1 MRLFNVS
8 SLFVAMMII
17 VASCSNNPSTTSSAD
32 SSNLKTGAELMVA
45 SNFEMLKGKNVGV
58 VTNHSAMVGGR
69 HLVDLLH
76 ESEDVNLVVLF
87 GPEHGIR
94 GDDVGLISD
103 AVDEKTGLP
112 VFSLYGDIRKPTPAM
127 LEGVDVLVFDIQDI
141 GPRFYTYITTMALT
155 MEAAAENGI
164 SYVVLDRPNP
174 IGGYLIEG
182 FVRDEDQYSF
192 VGPFRIPVTHGM
204 TVGELAYMVK
214 AEGMVDGIQNLDLTV
229 VQMEG
234 WDRNKLW
241 TEFNLGWIKPSPNI
255 PDFETA
261 LIYPGAC
268 FFEGLTASEGRG
280 TQEPF
285 ILLGAPW
292 IDSQAL
298 VDDLNSRNL
307 PGLSFEPATFTPV
320 PLTGMTRNPKFN
332 GQEIYGV
339 RYVVTDPYAV
349 RPVEAGIHMVQAFYA
364 HTAEAERTNFFRTEV
379 MTRLAGTPRL
389 QNMILEGK
397 TAEDIIASWQE
408 ELNAFAEIRGKHLLY
423 N

>member
-1 MRLFNVS
+1 MRKIASFLSLAVVILTFVGCS
-8 SLFVAMMII
+8 SQQNDTQ
-17 VASCSNNPSTTSSAD
+17 SGDTSA
-32 SSNLKTGAELMVA
+32 LKTGAELLVA
-45 SNFEMLKGKNVGV
+45 NNFDILKGKNVGV
-58 VTNHSAMVGGR
+58 VTNHSAVVGGK

-76 ESEDVNLVVLF
+76 ESEDVNVVVLF

-94 GDDVGLISD
+94 GDDVGIIAD
-103 AVDEKTGLP
+103 ATDEKTGLP
-112 VFSLYGDIRKPTPAM
+112 VYSLYGDIRKPTAEM
-127 LEGVDVLVFDIQDI
+127 LSGVDVLVFDIQDI
-141 GPRFYTYITTMALT
+141 GPRFYTYITTMGLS
-155 MEAAAENGI
+155 MQAAAEHGV
-164 SYVVLDRPNP
+164 SFVVLDRPNP

-204 TVGELAYMVK
+204 TVGEIANMVK
-214 AEGMVDGIQNLDLTV
+214 AEGMMEGLENLDLTV
-229 VQMEG
+229 LAMQG
-234 WDRNKLW
+234 WDRTKLW
-241 TEFNLGWIKPSPNI
+241 PEYNLGWIKPSPNI

-292 IDSQAL
+292 IDAQAL

-307 PGLSFEPATFTPV
+307 PGLRFEPATFTPV

-332 GQEIYGV
+332 GQEIYGA
-339 RYVVTDPYAV
+339 RYVVTDSYAV
-349 RPVEAGIHMVQAFYA
+349 RPVEAGIHMVHAFYK
-364 HTAEAERTNFFRTEV
+364 HTPEANKATFFRTEV

-389 QNMILEGK
+389 QNMITDGK
-397 TAEDIIASWQE
+397 TAEEIIASWQD
-408 ELNAFAEIRGKHLLY
+408 ELNAFSTVRQKHLLY
-423 N
+423 

>member
-1 MRLFNVS
+1 MKKTASILTLAVVLLTFTGCSTPQNEAQVDDT
-8 SLFVAMMII
+8 VA
-17 VASCSNNPSTTSSAD
+17 
-32 SSNLKTGAELMVA
+32 LKTGAELLLA
-45 SNFEMLKGKNVGV
+45 NNFDVLKGKNVGV
-58 VTNHSAMVGGR
+58 VTNHSAVVGGK

-76 ESEDVNLVVLF
+76 EAEDINVVVLF

-94 GDDVGLISD
+94 GDDVGIIAD
-103 AVDEKTGLP
+103 ATDEKTGLP
-112 VFSLYGDIRKPTPAM
+112 VYSLYGDIRKPTPEM
-127 LEGVDVLVFDIQDI
+127 LSGVDVLVFDIQDI
-141 GPRFYTYITTMALT
+141 GPRFYTYITTMGLS
-155 MEAAAENGI
+155 MQAAAENGI
-164 SYVVLDRPNP
+164 SFVVLDRPNP

-192 VGPFRIPVTHGM
+192 VGPFRISVTHGM
-204 TVGELAYMVK
+204 TVGEIANMVK
-214 AEGMVDGIQNLDLTV
+214 AEGMMDGLNNLDLTV
-229 VQMEG
+229 VAMEG

-241 TEFNLGWIKPSPNI
+241 TEYDLGWIKPSPNI

-292 IDSQAL
+292 INAQEL

-307 PGLSFEPATFTPV
+307 PGLKFEPATFTPV
-320 PLTGMTRNPKFN
+320 PLTGMTRDPKFN

-339 RYVVTDPYAV
+339 RYVVTDSYAV
-349 RPVEAGIHMVQAFYA
+349 RPVEAGIHMVQAFYK
-364 HTAEAERTNFFRTEV
+364 HTPDSDKSTFFRTEV

-389 QNMILEGK
+389 QNMISEGR
-397 TAEDIIASWQE
+397 TAEEIIASWQD
-408 ELNAFAEIRGKHLLY
+408 ELSAFGTVRERHLLY
-423 N
+423 

>member
-1 MRLFNVS
+1 MNYQTLF
-8 SLFVAMMII
+8 LALILIMINF
-17 VASCSNNPSTTSSAD
+17 AGCSPQQAEDKSANTSI
-32 SSNLKTGAELMVA
+32 KTGAELLTA
-45 SNFEMLKGKNVGV
+45 KNFDILKGKNVGI
-58 VTNHSAMVGGR
+58 VTNHSAVVGGQ

-76 ESEDVNLVVLF
+76 AAEDVNVVVLF

-94 GDDVGLISD
+94 GDDVGIIAD
-103 AVDEKTGLP
+103 ATDEKTGLP
-112 VFSLYGDIRKPTPAM
+112 VYSLYGDIRKPTPEM
-127 LEGVDVLVFDIQDI
+127 LSGVDVLVFDIQDI
-141 GPRFYTYITTMALT
+141 GPRFYTYITTMGLS
-155 MEAAAENGI
+155 MQAAAENGV
-164 SYVVLDRPNP
+164 SFVVLDRPNP

-204 TVGELAYMVK
+204 TVGEIANMVK
-214 AEGMVDGIQNLDLTV
+214 AEGMMDGLENLDLTV
-229 VQMEG
+229 VSMEG
-234 WDRNKLW
+234 WDRTKLW
-241 TEFNLGWIKPSPNI
+241 TEYDLGWIKPSPNI
-255 PDFETA
+255 PNFETA

-307 PGLSFEPATFTPV
+307 PGLRFEPATFTPV

-332 GQEIYGV
+332 GKEIYGV
-339 RYVVTDPYAV
+339 RYIVTDPYAV
-349 RPVEAGIHMVQAFYA
+349 RPVEAGIHMVHAFYA
-364 HTAEAERTNFFRTEV
+364 HTPDAERETFFRTEV

-389 QNMILEGK
+389 QNMIIEGM
-397 TAEDIIASWQE
+397 TAEQIIASWKD
-408 ELNAFAEIRGKHLLY
+408 ELLAFGKIREKYLLY
-423 N
+423 

>member
-1 MRLFNVS
+1 MKKTASILTLAVVLLTFTGCSTPQNEAQVDDT
-8 SLFVAMMII
+8 VA
-17 VASCSNNPSTTSSAD
+17 
-32 SSNLKTGAELMVA
+32 LKTGAELLLA
-45 SNFEMLKGKNVGV
+45 NNFDVLKGKNVGV
-58 VTNHSAMVGGR
+58 VTNHSAVVGGK

-76 ESEDVNLVVLF
+76 EAEDINVVVLF

-94 GDDVGLISD
+94 GDDVGIIAD
-103 AVDEKTGLP
+103 ATDEKTGLP
-112 VFSLYGDIRKPTPAM
+112 VYSLYGDIRKPTPEM
-127 LEGVDVLVFDIQDI
+127 LSGVDVLVFDIQDI
-141 GPRFYTYITTMALT
+141 GPRFYTYITTMGLS
-155 MEAAAENGI
+155 MQAAAENGI
-164 SYVVLDRPNP
+164 SFVVLDRPNP

-204 TVGELAYMVK
+204 TVGEIANMVK
-214 AEGMVDGIQNLDLTV
+214 AEGMMDGLNNLDLTV
-229 VQMEG
+229 VAMEG

-241 TEFNLGWIKPSPNI
+241 TEYDLGWIKPSPNI
-255 PDFETA
+255 PGFETA

-292 IDSQAL
+292 INAQEL

-307 PGLSFEPATFTPV
+307 PGLKFEPATFTPV
-320 PLTGMTRNPKFN
+320 PLTGMTRDPKFN

-339 RYVVTDPYAV
+339 RYVVTDSYAV
-349 RPVEAGIHMVQAFYA
+349 RPVEAGIHMVQAFYK
-364 HTAEAERTNFFRTEV
+364 HTPDSDKSTFFRTEV

-389 QNMILEGK
+389 QNMISEGR
-397 TAEDIIASWQE
+397 TAEEIIASWQD
-408 ELNAFAEIRGKHLLY
+408 ELSAFGTVRERHLLY
-423 N
+423 